1 MLFLPACIVIKT
13 LVDLLLIEE
22 IKVSV
27 WLIIVDLV
35 DIVTIKVK
43 FIDSVLLFL
52 ELLPSHR
59 ILETI
64 LNGLLTP
71 CLILKLLLQ
80 ISSHLVLYSL
90 HLFLSQG
97 KI

>member
-1 MLFLPACIVIKT
+1 MLFLPTRIVIKA

-27 WLIIVDLV
+27 WLIIVNLV
-35 DIVTIKVK
+35 DIVSIEVEL
-43 FIDSVLLFL
+43 IDSVLLFL
-52 ELLPSHR
+52 ELLPPHR
-59 ILETI
+59 LLEAI
-64 LNGLLTP
+64 LNGLLAP
-71 CLILKLLLQ
+71 CLILVLLLQ
-80 ISSHLVLYSL
+80 ISSHLVLDSL